1 MQAIRVLLADD
12 HELLSEGLRYL
23 LEAESDIEVV
33 GACGNGRQAVR
44 LAGELKPDVVLMD
57 ITMPELN
64 GIEAT
69 ELILSRIPGLK
80 VVILSMYSNPEHI
93 QRALHAGAKGY
104 LVKMSAGK
112 EVVDAVRAVHKG
124 GCYLSARVAEVVVED
139 YSRTG
144 RAETQT
150 PLERLSARER
160 QVLQLVVE
168 GTTTQEIA
176 RSLSLSP
183 RTVETYRT
191 RLMEKLGIGDV
202 PTLVKF
208 AIQHGLTPLE

>member
-1 MQAIRVLLADD
+1 MPPIRVLLADD
-12 HELLSEGLRYL
+12 HEVLSEGLRYL
-23 LEAESDIEVV
+23 LEAQPDIEVI
-33 GACGNGRQAVR
+33 GACSNGRQAVR
-44 LAGELKPDVVLMD
+44 LAAELKPDVILMD

-69 ELILSRIPGLK
+69 QLILTRLPAVKIL
-80 VVILSMYSNPEHI
+80 ILSMYSNPEHI
-93 QRALHAGAKGY
+93 QRALQAGAKGY

-112 EVVDAVRAVHKG
+112 EVVDAVRAVYKG

-139 YSRTG
+139 YTRPGRT
-144 RAETQT
+144 ET
-150 PLERLSARER
+150 PLEKLSARER

-176 RSLSLSP
+176 KSLSLSP